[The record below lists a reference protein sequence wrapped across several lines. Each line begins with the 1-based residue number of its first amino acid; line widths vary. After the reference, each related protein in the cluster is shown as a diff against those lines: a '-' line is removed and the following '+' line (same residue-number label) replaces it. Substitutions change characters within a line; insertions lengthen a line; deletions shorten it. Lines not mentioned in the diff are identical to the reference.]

1 MHRVGSHTGCV
12 QTCRAGDSDTM
23 SAIAISEMMFQ
34 NSEENLVKFWKTE
47 VQSSFDLHGSAFL
60 EKSVYIIT

>member
-12 QTCRAGDSDTM
+12 QTCRAGDSDT
-23 SAIAISEMMFQ
+23 SAIAISDMMFQ

>member
-1 MHRVGSHTGCV
+1 
-12 QTCRAGDSDTM
+12 M